1 MIILILLWLEYFIL
15 FRYNGEVGDVI
26 VGRVIEVAQRRWKVE
41 VHSKLDAIL
50 QLSSVNLPGGE
61 LVSVM
66 PALLVTKA
74 KIINVSISCNIFF
87 YICGRYS
94 FSDNFFFFLII
105 LIACSLW
112 TRYH

>member
-1 MIILILLWLEYFIL
+1 M

-66 PALLVTKA
+66 QALLVMKA

-87 YICGRYS
+87 TFVADIPFRIKNIYFFNYTYS
-94 FSDNFFFFLII
+94 LQLMDHI
-105 LIACSLW
+105 SLNYYY
-112 TRYH
+112 R